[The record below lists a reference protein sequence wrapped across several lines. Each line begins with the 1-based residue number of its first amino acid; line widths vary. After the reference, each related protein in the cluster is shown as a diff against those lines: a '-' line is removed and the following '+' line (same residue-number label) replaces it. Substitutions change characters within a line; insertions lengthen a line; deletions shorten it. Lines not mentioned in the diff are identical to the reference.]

1 MEKILDY
8 DWNRLQGLGFDLDF
22 IEKSLPPTYKKGL
35 TQEEQKIAKREAKE
49 TMAKAKEGKTSA
61 KELYKDW
68 ESDKRFRKR
77 NKSIPKS
84 EATKAYE
91 DMFAEPSGPD
101 KALAEKS
108 KKSGIPL
115 GVLKEVFK
123 RGMAAWRTGHRPGV
137 APQQWAFGRV
147 NSFITGKGG
156 ARKADAD
163 LWKKAKFSE
172 SFDAKECGASAIP
185 DWKKCKKDVVIH
197 AGAHLAQSV
206 AAWKTGKVLGQ
217 MVSASL
223 ESHYGIPREASE
235 KLSESLIQA
244 LAGTAL
250 EGKYIQDVDGF
261 FKRLVVE
268 FSAAFIGKTAHQGA
282 ESALTS
288 AGIESSIE
296 KALPILAGKF
306 AGISTAIAGGKLP
319 SPVQIGKMLIERS
332 KSDTAKLLRSVKSVP
347 VVSFSEDLPSER
359 YLGDL
364 TLLLYFVSKR

>member
-1 MEKILDY
+1 MDY
-8 DWNRLQGLGFDLDF
+8 DWSRLEGLSFDLDF
-22 IEKSLPPTYKKGL
+22 VQKSLPPTYKKGL
-35 TQEEQKIAKREAKE
+35 TKEEQEIAKKEAKE
-49 TMAKAKEGKTSA
+49 TMAKAEKGKTSA

-77 NKSIPKS
+77 NERIPKS

-91 DMFAEPSGPD
+91 DMFSEPSGPD
-101 KALAEKS
+101 KALREKS
-108 KKSGIPL
+108 EKSGVPL
-115 GVLKEVFK
+115 KILREVFK
-123 RGMAAWRTGHRPGV
+123 RGMAAWRSGHRPGV

-172 SFDAKECGASAIP
+172 AFDAKECGASAIP
-185 DWKKCKKDVVIH
+185 DWKKCKKDVVKH
-197 AGAHLAQSV
+197 TAGHLAQSV
-206 AAWKTGKVLGQ
+206 VAWKTGKVLGQ
-217 MVSASL
+217 MVSSAL

-244 LAGTAL
+244 LAGTVL
-250 EGKYIQDVDGF
+250 ERKHIHDVDDF
-261 FKRLVVE
+261 FKKLAVE

-296 KALPILAGKF
+296 RALPILAGKF
-306 AGISTAIAGGKLP
+306 AGISTAIAGGKVP
-319 SPVQIGKMLIERS
+319 SPVQTGRLLLERS
-332 KSDTAKLLRSVKSVP
+332 RNDTAKLLRSLRSAP
-347 VVSFSEDLPSER
+347 VANFSEDLPSGE
-359 YLGDL
+359 YLADL
-364 TLLLYFVSKR
+364 ALLLVLVSKGRVK